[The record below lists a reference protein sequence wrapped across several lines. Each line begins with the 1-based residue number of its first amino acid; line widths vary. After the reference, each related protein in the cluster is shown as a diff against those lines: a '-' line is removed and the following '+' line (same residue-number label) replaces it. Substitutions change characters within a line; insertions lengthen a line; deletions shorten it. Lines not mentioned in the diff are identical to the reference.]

1 MTDVQ
6 AAVGLRQLEKIDHL
20 LEVRKNI
27 ADFYSEELKHTP
39 GIILPIPD
47 LPGRKRV
54 WYAYCIL
61 VKREELGIDRDAL
74 MAKLAEKG
82 IGTGV
87 HFEALST
94 QPYYQERFGYVAGMF
109 PEAEYVSERTL
120 SLPLSASMTEDDA
133 MYVADTLKST
143 LKRGR

>member
-1 MTDVQ
+1 MD
-6 AAVGLRQLEKIDHL
+6 KIDHL
-20 LEVRKNI
+20 LKARKDI
-27 ADFYSEELKHTP
+27 ADFYFEELKHAP
-39 GIILPIPD
+39 GITLPIPD

-54 WYAYCIL
+54 WYAYCIM
-61 VKREELGIDRDAL
+61 VKKEELGIDRDAL
-74 MAKLAEKG
+74 MARLAEKG

-94 QPYYQERFGYVAGMF
+94 QPYYQERFGYKAGMF

-120 SLPLSASMTEDDA
+120 SLPLSANMTEEDA
-133 MYVADTLKST
+133 MYVAETLKSI